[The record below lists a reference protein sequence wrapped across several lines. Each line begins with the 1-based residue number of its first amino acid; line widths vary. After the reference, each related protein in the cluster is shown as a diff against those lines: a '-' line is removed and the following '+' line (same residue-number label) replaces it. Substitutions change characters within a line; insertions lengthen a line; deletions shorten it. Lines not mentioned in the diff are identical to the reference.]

1 MRKRSMAELAFLA
14 LAFLAIGDAYCQ
26 GRVGSGLSIETS
38 VVDPF
43 FSIFFVRCHLD
54 LTPRDALLFGAYYLR
69 TDKTFSGQA
78 YPGNYQGIAPI
89 IGYRRFLVGK
99 IYLEYQ
105 LLPMYAVYH
114 ESDDGS
120 DAKGFELWNE
130 LHLGYRLDFTI
141 LNFPLFINL
150 QGSLGFC
157 LLKTDEPRS
166 FANIEAT
173 DPAYYFPNFYVLPN
187 ILLGIRLR

>member
-1 MRKRSMAELAFLA
+1 M
-14 LAFLAIGDAYCQ
+14 
-26 GRVGSGLSIETS
+26 
-38 VVDPF
+38 
-43 FSIFFVRCHLD
+43 RCHLD
-54 LTPRDALLFGAYYLR
+54 FTLRDALLFGAYYLR
-69 TDKTFSGQA
+69 ADKTFSGQA

-99 IYLEYQ
+99 TYLEYQ
-105 LLPMYAVYH
+105 LLPMYAVYR
-114 ESDDGS
+114 EADDGS

-141 LNFPLFINL
+141 RNFPLFINL
-150 QGSLGFC
+150 QGLLGFC
-157 LLKTDEPRS
+157 LLKTNEPQS